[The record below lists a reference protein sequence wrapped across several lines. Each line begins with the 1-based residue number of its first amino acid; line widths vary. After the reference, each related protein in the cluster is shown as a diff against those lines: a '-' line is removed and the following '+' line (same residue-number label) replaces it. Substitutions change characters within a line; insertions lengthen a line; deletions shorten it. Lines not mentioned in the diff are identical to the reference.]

1 MGKYYEDLDTLITLI
16 GKLEKKHVLA
26 EFILDCVRRAKE
38 NPEMKI
44 HEIIKTSKKK
54 WDK

>member
-1 MGKYYEDLDTLITLI
+1 MGKYYEDLDTLISLI
-16 GKLEKKHVLA
+16 KKLEKKHVLA
-26 EFILDCVRRAKE
+26 EFILDVIRTSKE

-44 HEIIKTSKKK
+44 HEIIKASKKK